1 MKRKGIFKCL
11 KAGVPPLNAMNPVM
25 IQRLLNGEDLD
36 GTGFYHQQVQEFQ
49 SHQLQPVSAEQSV
62 LDIYKEHIPQI
73 QERLLPE
80 LYALA
85 ETVTEI
91 FAMVQKK

>member
-1 MKRKGIFKCL
+1 MNQKEIFKIVQ
-11 KAGVPPLNAMNPVM
+11 AIIVTNPV
-25 IQRLLNGEDLD
+25 LLIGEDLH
-36 GTGFYHQQVQEFQ
+36 GIGCYHQQVQEFQ
-49 SHQLQPVSAEQSV
+49 SPLLQPVSAEQSV